1 MSGLNISFRISA
13 IDDFTN
19 TMKNLNSQTK
29 QAFDTAG
36 KLGAGMTAAGLGM
49 AAGLGVAVNT
59 AKNFESQVARVSA
72 ISGASAEE
80 LNLLRQSALDLG
92 AASSKSA
99 SEVAVGQEELAKLG
113 MTANEILGAMP
124 GVISAAEASG
134 SDMAQTAEV
143 MASSLNIF
151 GLEATEATRVAD
163 VLAAVANGSA
173 ASINDMQYALK
184 YAGPPASALGVS
196 LEELSASVGVLMD
209 SGMKGEQAGTTLR
222 GALLSL
228 LNPSEENTKL
238 MESMGIA
245 ITDTSG
251 NFVGISKLVEN
262 LSDSMEGMTET
273 QKAANLAA
281 LVGTESVSGMLSLM
295 SAGPDKIDEFTKSL
309 ENSEGASAKTAAIMK
324 DNLGG
329 SLEQLQGALETASI
343 TIGTALTPAIQFVAE
358 GIRKLIELFN
368 KMPAGAQNAIAI
380 TAGLTAAFLLLGGP
394 LLMFIGFIPTI
405 VSGFAAISSAI
416 SVAIPIISALL
427 GPVTLIVVA
436 IAGLAVAFV
445 VAYKKIEWFRDMVN
459 AAWEWIKNATMVAFN
474 FIKGIVMQ
482 VVSAIV
488 AFAGEQLAKFGGL
501 WDKHGAFIMSTV
513 KTYFSLVKDYIQIVM
528 AVIKGIFQTVWP
540 IISNVVK
547 IAWGLIKTIVGSAI
561 DIVVGL
567 IDAGMSL
574 LQGDWKGAWEAIKG
588 IGEDIMNNIIDFFK
602 GIDLAQIGKDI
613 IQGLVNGMSGMIGTV
628 TSKVK
633 EIAGK
638 IPAGVKSL
646 LNIHSP
652 SRVMMALGGYTAEG
666 LALGIGNGLRQVERA
681 SAGMASAAVPNMGS
695 ASLQYGAAGSS
706 ASNRG
711 GLGAGNTIN
720 LTVNYSGSG
729 SREDAQHF
737 AEFTEKYL
745 SEQFS
750 QQLRISGVKG

>member
-1 MSGLNISFRISA
+1 MNGLNVSFKISA
-13 IDDFTN
+13 IDDFTK
-19 TMKNLNSQTK
+19 TMKNLSSQSK
-29 QAFDTAG
+29 QAFDTVG
-36 KLGAGMTAAGLGM
+36 RVGQGLTAAGVGM

-72 ISGASAEE
+72 ISGASASE
-80 LNLLRQSALDLG
+80 LDMLRQSALDLG

-196 LEELSASVGVLMD
+196 LEELSASVGILMD
-209 SGMKGEQAGTTLR
+209 AGMKGESAGTTLR
-222 GALLSL
+222 AALLSL
-228 LNPSEENTKL
+228 LDPSEENSK
-238 MESMGIA
+238 MMDRMGIA
-245 ITDTSG
+245 ITDASG
-251 NFVGISKLVEN
+251 NFVGISKLVQN
-262 LSDSMEGMTET
+262 LDESMSGMTDT
-273 QKAANLAA
+273 QKAATLSS
-281 LVGTESVSGMLSLM
+281 LVGTEAVSGMLSLM
-295 SAGPDKIDEFTKSL
+295 QAGPDKIDEFTKSL

-329 SLEQLQGALETASI
+329 SLEQLQGAIETASI

-358 GIRKLIELFN
+358 AIRKMIDLFN
-368 KMPAGAQNAIAI
+368 QMPAGAQSAIAV
-380 TAGLTAAFLLLGGP
+380 TAGLATVFALLGGP

-405 VSGFAAISSAI
+405 VSGFAAIGSAI
-416 SVAIPIISALL
+416 SVAIPIVSALL
-427 GPVTLIVVA
+427 GPVTLIIAA
-436 IAGLAVAFV
+436 IVGLGAAFV
-445 VAYKKIEWFRDMVN
+445 IAYNKIDWFRNMVN
-459 AAWEWIKNATMVAFN
+459 AAWEWIKNATMTAFN
-474 FIKGIVMQ
+474 FVKGIVLQ
-482 VVSAIV
+482 VVGAIV
-488 AFAGEQLAKFGGL
+488 AFGGEQLAKFGGL
-501 WDKHGAFIMSTV
+501 WDKHGSFIMSTV
-513 KTYFSLVKDYIQIVM
+513 QTYFSIVKNYIQIVM

-540 IISNVVK
+540 IITNVVK
-547 IAWGLIKTIVGSAI
+547 IAWSWMKTIIGSGI

-588 IGEDIMNNIIDFFK
+588 IGEDIMGNIIDFFA
-602 GIDLAQIGKDI
+602 GIDLQQIGKDI
-613 IQGLVNGMSGMIGTV
+613 IQGLVNGMGGMIGTV

-652 SRVMMALGGYTAEG
+652 SRVMMALGGYTAAG
-666 LALGIGNGLRQVERA
+666 LAVGIGQGIHDVERA
-681 SAGMASAAVPNMGS
+681 SAGMANAAVPNMGS
-695 ASLQYGAAGSS
+695 ASLAYRTGGS

-737 AEFTEKYL
+737 ARYTEQYL
-745 SEQFS
+745 REQLT
-750 QQLRISGVKG
+750 QGLRVSGVKG